1 MKNYKIFNLLA
12 LVLLLFA
19 SAACSKDDLVFD
31 HELPQFPTK
40 EGAYLLEVIM
50 PQATLADNDIYIVG
64 AFNGG
69 DPEAVVG
76 DMRWKLEKCTD
87 NNVKWGIYLYP
98 SDFAEG
104 TSLADGYT
112 FFNEQQGIERSLRDE
127 DVLHTECPE
136 LGGRINV
143 TVNRW
148 AAYFETPVD
157 PGEIPHDGYVIYV
170 DDQTGWDALA
180 MYAWGDA
187 EICGAWPGMTPT
199 GTVELNGTRWKYFDT
214 GEENAG
220 FTEHLIF
227 NNNNGGVQ
235 LKDFDVVLDR
245 DYYVRITAD
254 GCEEVEVEPSVKH
267 DGYAIFVIN
276 NTGWDAI
283 TMYAWGTDLPE
294 LFGGWPGVAPTG
306 TQKINGVEYTYW
318 DCGAAN
324 NGLHYTFIANN
335 NNGGKQIENNDVLGV
350 DLNQDYYFLL
360 NADLTVE
367 AVDPKNPPVVG
378 PIVPPVDP
386 VTHPYTIYVENTLAW
401 DSNYLYAWGDKE
413 VFGGWP
419 GKAADGTKV
428 IDGATYY
435 VFNYDGAGETLNLI
449 LNNGSLDDATK
460 QQVDGP
466 AVTGDS
472 DYYFKVTANGWEA
485 VNPNLTSTYKIYIDD
500 QTGWEA
506 ITLYAWG
513 DNNSMFG
520 EWPGMAPTGT
530 VNEGGVTYKYFEVE
544 AAGETENLI
553 FNNNGGGSQL
563 ADFPVVLDRD
573 YWLTVTAT
581 GVTEISK

>member
-112 FFNEQQGIERSLRDE
+112 FFNEQQGIERSLRNE

-180 MYAWGDA
+180 MYAWGEA
-187 EICGAWPGMTPT
+187 EICGAWPGMAPT

-254 GCEEVEVEPSVKH
+254 GCEEVTVEPSVKH

-276 NTGWDAI
+276 NTGWDGI
-283 TMYAWGTDLPE
+283 FMYAWGDNLPE
-294 LFGGWPGVAPTG
+294 LFGGWPGIAPTG
-306 TQKINGVEYTYW
+306 TQTINGVEYTYW
-318 DCGAAN
+318 DCGQAN
-324 NGLHYTFIANN
+324 NGLHYNFIANN
-335 NNGGKQIENNDVLGV
+335 NSGKQIENNEILGV

-360 NADLTVE
+360 TSDLKVE
-367 AVDPKNPPVVG
+367 VVDPKNPPVVG
-378 PIVPPVDP
+378 PVEPDP
-386 VTHPYTIYVENTLAW
+386 TPETHPYTIYVHNTLAW
-401 DSNYLYAWGDKE
+401 PSNYIYAWGDRE

-419 GKAADGTKV
+419 GKAADLV
-428 IDGATYY
+428 VDIDGADYQA
-435 VFNYDGAGETLNLI
+435 FKYDGAGETLNLI
-449 LNNGSLDDATK
+449 LNDNNG

-466 AVTGDS
+466 AITGDNN
-472 DYYFKVTANGWEA
+472 YYFEVTANGWEA
-485 VNPNLTSTYKIYIDD
+485 VNPNTSKTCKIYVADE
-500 QTGWEA
+500 TGWDA
-506 ITLYAWG
+506 LTLYAWG
-513 DNNSMFG
+513 DSEVFG
-520 EWPGMAPTGT
+520 GWPGVSPVGT
-530 VNEGGVTYKYFEVE
+530 ETIGVPLKYFEVTGN
-544 AAGETENLI
+544 GESVNLI
-553 FNNNGGGSQL
+553 FNNNGGGEQL
-563 ADFPVVLDRD
+563 ADYNITLNRN
-573 YWLTVTAT
+573 YYLRLTAD
-581 GVTEISK
+581 GVTEISKP

>member
-50 PQATLADNDIYIVG
+50 PQATVVDNDIYIVG

-76 DMRWKLEKCTD
+76 DMRWKLEKCEN

-112 FFNEQQGIERSLRDE
+112 FYNEQQGLEKSLRNE
-127 DVLHTECPE
+127 DVLHTEAPE

-143 TVNRW
+143 TVDRW

-214 GEENAG
+214 GAANEG
-220 FTEHLIF
+220 LTEHLIF

-235 LKDFDVVLDR
+235 LNDFDVVLDR

-254 GCEEVEVEPSVKH
+254 GCEEVTVEPSVKH

-276 NTGWDAI
+276 NTGWDEI
-283 TMYAWGTDLPE
+283 FMYAWGDNLPE
-294 LFGGWPGVAPTG
+294 LFGGWPGIAPTG

-318 DCGAAN
+318 DCGQAN
-324 NGLHYTFIANN
+324 NGLHYNFIANN
-335 NNGGKQIENNDVLGV
+335 NSGKQIENNEILGV

-360 NADLTVE
+360 TSDLKVE
-367 AVDPKNPPVVG
+367 VVDPKDPPVVG
-378 PIVPPVDP
+378 PVEPDP
-386 VTHPYTIYVENTLAW
+386 TPETNPYTIYVHNTLGWA
-401 DSNYLYAWGDKE
+401 SNYIYAWGDRE

-419 GKAADGTKV
+419 GKAADLV
-428 IDGATYY
+428 VDIDGADYQA
-435 VFNYDGAGETLNLI
+435 FKYDGAGETLNLI
-449 LNNGSLDDATK
+449 LNDNNG

-466 AVTGDS
+466 AITGDNN
-472 DYYFKVTANGWEA
+472 YYFEVTANGWEA
-485 VNPNLTSTYKIYIDD
+485 VNPNTSKTCKIYVADE
-500 QTGWEA
+500 TGWDA
-506 ITLYAWG
+506 LTLYAWG
-513 DNNSMFG
+513 DSEVFG
-520 EWPGMAPTGT
+520 GWPGVSPVGT
-530 VNEGGVTYKYFEVE
+530 ETIGVPLKYFEVTGN
-544 AAGETENLI
+544 GESVNLI
-553 FNNNGGGSQL
+553 FNNNGGGEQL
-563 ADFPVVLDRD
+563 ADYNITLNRN
-573 YWLTVTAT
+573 YYLRLTAD
-581 GVTEISK
+581 GVTEISKP

>member
-1 MKNYKIFNLLA
+1 MKN
-12 LVLLLFA
+12 
-19 SAACSKDDLVFD
+19 
-31 HELPQFPTK
+31 
-40 EGAYLLEVIM
+40 
-50 PQATLADNDIYIVG
+50 
-64 AFNGG
+64 
-69 DPEAVVG
+69 
-76 DMRWKLEKCTD
+76 
-87 NNVKWGIYLYP
+87 
-98 SDFAEG
+98 
-104 TSLADGYT
+104 
-112 FFNEQQGIERSLRDE
+112 
-127 DVLHTECPE
+127 
-136 LGGRINV
+136 
-143 TVNRW
+143 
-148 AAYFETPVD
+148 
-157 PGEIPHDGYVIYV
+157 
-170 DDQTGWDALA
+170 
-180 MYAWGDA
+180 
-187 EICGAWPGMTPT
+187 
-199 GTVELNGTRWKYFDT
+199 
-214 GEENAG
+214 
-220 FTEHLIF
+220 
-227 NNNNGGVQ
+227 
-235 LKDFDVVLDR
+235 
-245 DYYVRITAD
+245 
-254 GCEEVEVEPSVKH
+254 
-267 DGYAIFVIN
+267 
-276 NTGWDAI
+276 
-283 TMYAWGTDLPE
+283 
-294 LFGGWPGVAPTG
+294 
-306 TQKINGVEYTYW
+306 TYW

-530 VNEGGVTYKYFEVE
+530 VTEGGVTYKYFEVE

>member
-50 PQATLADNDIYIVG
+50 PQATVVDNDIYIVG

-76 DMRWKLEKCTD
+76 DMRWKLEKCEN

-112 FFNEQQGIERSLRDE
+112 FYNEQQGLEKSLRNE
-127 DVLHTECPE
+127 DVLHTEAPE

-143 TVNRW
+143 TVDRW

-214 GEENAG
+214 GAANEG
-220 FTEHLIF
+220 LTEHLIF

-235 LKDFDVVLDR
+235 LNDFDVVLDR

-254 GCEEVEVEPSVKH
+254 GCEEVTVEPSVKH

-276 NTGWDAI
+276 NTGWDEI
-283 TMYAWGTDLPE
+283 FMYAWGDNLPE
-294 LFGGWPGVAPTG
+294 LFGGWPGIAPTG

-318 DCGAAN
+318 DCGQAN
-324 NGLHYTFIANN
+324 NGLHYNFIANKN
-335 NNGGKQIENNDVLGV
+335 SGKQIENNEILGV
-350 DLNQDYYFLL
+350 DLNQDHYFLL
-360 NADLTVE
+360 TSDLKVE
-367 AVDPKNPPVVG
+367 VVDPKDPPVVG
-378 PIVPPVDP
+378 PVVPPV
-386 VTHPYTIYVENTLAW
+386 
-401 DSNYLYAWGDKE
+401 
-413 VFGGWP
+413 
-419 GKAADGTKV
+419 
-428 IDGATYY
+428 
-435 VFNYDGAGETLNLI
+435 
-449 LNNGSLDDATK
+449 
-460 QQVDGP
+460 
-466 AVTGDS
+466 
-472 DYYFKVTANGWEA
+472 
-485 VNPNLTSTYKIYIDD
+485 
-500 QTGWEA
+500 
-506 ITLYAWG
+506 
-513 DNNSMFG
+513 
-520 EWPGMAPTGT
+520 
-530 VNEGGVTYKYFEVE
+530 
-544 AAGETENLI
+544 
-553 FNNNGGGSQL
+553 
-563 ADFPVVLDRD
+563 
-573 YWLTVTAT
+573 
-581 GVTEISK
+581 